1 MPGAFVLV
9 SSEVGKELQV
19 LDELKKLQEID
30 EAYAVS
36 GVYDVVVKVEESSM
50 ETLKDLINRRI
61 KRIDGIESTITMYV
75 NDRSNGSKITE

>member
-36 GVYDVVVKVEESSM
+36 GVYDVVVKVKESSM
-50 ETLKDLINRRI
+50 TTLKDLINRRI

>member
-1 MPGAFVLV
+1 VPGAFVLV

-36 GVYDVVVKVEESSM
+36 GVYDVVVKVKESSM
-50 ETLKDLINRRI
+50 TTLKDLINRRI

>member
-61 KRIDGIESTITMYV
+61 KRINGIESTITMYV

>member
-36 GVYDVVVKVEESSM
+36 GVYDVVIRVEESSM
-50 ETLKDLINRRI
+50 GTLKDLINRRI
-61 KRIDGIESTITMYV
+61 KRINGIVSTITMYV
-75 NDRSNGSKITE
+75 NDGSESSKIAE